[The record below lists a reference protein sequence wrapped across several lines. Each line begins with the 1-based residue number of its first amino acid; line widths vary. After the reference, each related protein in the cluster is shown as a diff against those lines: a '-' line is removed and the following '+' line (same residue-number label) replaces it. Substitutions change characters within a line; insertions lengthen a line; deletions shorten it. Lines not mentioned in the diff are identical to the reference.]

1 MSGWQS
7 VAAYCK
13 LWFWCIAFYPLAQR
27 PSSYIEMD
35 SNYANFMESYYIF
48 NFSNFPTR
56 VVNDFVHFNM
66 GEFTRNFSQVGN
78 LNAASNYLFGIEFMT
93 AIKLMVFFFL
103 WSVNLLSIIRRDDN
117 LQNSFPSFTFNSINL
132 ELLMVWKIIRTDF
145 RLIGKI
151 NLMQTKHPFD

>member
-7 VAAYCK
+7 VAAYYK

-93 AIKLMVFFFL
+93 AIKLMVFFFSEVL
-103 WSVNLLSIIRRDDN
+103 ICYRSYDEMIIFKTLSPH
-117 LQNSFPSFTFNSINL
+117 SHSIQ
-132 ELLMVWKIIRTDF
+132 
-145 RLIGKI
+145 LIW
-151 NLMQTKHPFD
+151 NC